1 MKKDLRNKILATAA
15 GVTLF
20 TTMALG
26 HNTPWGIFGGSESSG
41 KVTTYQY
48 ATADDLGSAN
58 SFAVVAEEF
67 NKDNHMEGTF
77 ATGSL
82 ITKGDICGITGNV
95 QGYIN
100 PNENL
105 IYIGD
110 VDDISN
116 LQTNNGVDT
125 DLLVLPKGTTFD
137 YSFNNNTGVSVSYN
151 GKTANY
157 NSQASMNVKEITTT
171 DKTDYK
177 IDFSKAMS
185 SLSTY
190 ANARMGED
198 TVGKNTTVVK
208 DSMDVD
214 FNNRKIV
221 VDCGAGKN
229 VITITADELENYM
242 IDVKGSSNEAFSL
255 VVNVTDANKGTY
267 NFNRRVTVN
276 GNNDGYGVCGG
287 LVLFNF
293 AGSESTLTFQQ
304 ENIGVVL
311 APKADVVV
319 QSTHNGSVFAKTV
332 KNDGCEIHQNPFKQF
347 VEKQEETTTVE
358 ETTTEEITTEATTE
372 ETTTEEIT
380 TEEPTTED
388 VIIETEA
395 TTEETTTEEIT
406 TEEITTEEPTTE
418 DVIIETEA
426 TTEETTTEEITTEEP
441 TTEEV
446 VIETETTTEEPTTE
460 AVVIETTT
468 EAPTEE
474 ITTEAPTQDVVIE
487 TEATTEAPTETT
499 TEATT
504 QQKTTEAPTQDVV
517 VETQTTTVKAT
528 EEETEM
534 VLDEER
540 ESEEDYEEESEE
552 EEEETET
559 DSSEYVEDTT
569 PQTGD
574 NANIPLM
581 AMVCVVSLAGVIVL
595 KRVKKEN

>member
-26 HNTPWGIFGGSESSG
+26 HNTPWGTFGGTDNSG

-58 SFAVVAEEF
+58 SFAVVAEQF

-82 ITKGDICGITGNV
+82 ITKGDICGITSNV
-95 QGYIN
+95 KGYVN

-105 IYIGD
+105 IYIAD

-157 NSQASMNVKEITTT
+157 NSQQSMNVKEITTT

-190 ANARMGED
+190 ANARMGEN

-208 DSMDVD
+208 DSKDVD
-214 FNNRKIV
+214 FNNRKITIN
-221 VDCGAGKN
+221 CGPGKN
-229 VITITADELENYM
+229 VISITADELENYM
-242 IDVKGSSNEAFSL
+242 IDVKGPSNEEFSL
-255 VVNVTDANKGTY
+255 VVNVTDTTKSTY

-293 AGSESTLTFQQ
+293 AGSTSKLEFQQ
-304 ENIGVVL
+304 ETIGVVL

-319 QSTHNGSVFAKTV
+319 MSTHNGSVFAKTV

-347 VEKQEETTTVE
+347 AEKQEETTTEEITTVE

-380 TEEPTTED
+380 TEEPTTE
-388 VIIETEA
+388 
-395 TTEETTTEEIT
+395 
-406 TEEITTEEPTTE
+406 
-418 DVIIETEA
+418 
-426 TTEETTTEEITTEEP
+426 
-441 TTEEV
+441 EV
-446 VIETETTTEEPTTE
+446 VIETESTTEET
-460 AVVIETTT
+460 
-468 EAPTEE
+468 TEE

-487 TEATTEAPTETT
+487 TETT
-499 TEATT
+499 TEEKTT
-504 QQKTTEAPTQDVV
+504 EEVTTEAPTQDVV
-517 VETQTTTVKAT
+517 VETEAETTTKEETVVEET
-528 EEETEM
+528 EEDTEM

-540 ESEEDYEEESEE
+540 DTEEDEE
-552 EEEETET
+552 EEEETEVEVET
-559 DSSEYVEDTT
+559 NDTQVVEDST

-581 AMVCVVSLAGVIVL
+581 AMVCIGSLAGVIVL